1 MRGTHNDLIKPRFN
15 DTRLVNYARPTI
27 VIVLAVVSTVVVIIV
42 VVVVVW
48 LEKIYCSECKN
59 ILKGSFCRRHRRR
72 RKSKNEK

>member
-15 DTRLVNYARPTI
+15 DTRLVNYASPTI
-27 VIVLAVVSTVVVIIV
+27 VIVLAVVSTVVVII